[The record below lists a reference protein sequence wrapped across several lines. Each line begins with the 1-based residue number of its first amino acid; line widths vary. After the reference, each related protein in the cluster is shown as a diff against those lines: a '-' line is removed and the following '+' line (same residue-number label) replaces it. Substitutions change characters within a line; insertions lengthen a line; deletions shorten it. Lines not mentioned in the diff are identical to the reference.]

1 MTYSEKSFLS
11 QELRPFPYIVLSSG
25 NNYRRR
31 ANDDRKVR
39 IWIQGAVHGNEPAS
53 EQALLALLGKFNAEP
68 AWAAD
73 VLKRCELVVMPQY
86 NVDGAF
92 YFQATT
98 NYGRYYQAS
107 DGLFSAAKN
116 LNINQRIRQISEELF
131 TPAMGAAMEKR
142 GLRWEPY
149 VTGPSS
155 TNDSFVPRWAE
166 AGTDGKIG
174 RNAMGLTQAVTF
186 LIETR
191 GIRIADQEFQRRVAS
206 ALTLAGAVIDTAAY
220 NADRVYDT
228 IENGR
233 KDFISSKEPVVIT
246 DYSNTSIRTFFMVDR
261 TTGAVS
267 KIDTQFSST
276 TPAIANL
283 TRRRPEAYIIPV
295 AWKEV
300 AERLRV
306 YGLQVDTLPEP
317 FSGSVE
323 VLTVVSAKLDSEAY
337 EGTVLNTVRTNTTTR
352 SVTLPRGSYRVSTR
366 QKNAGLAF
374 VALEPENIDSFVSF
388 NIVPLEVG
396 DEYPIYRSMA

>member
-1 MTYSEKSFLS
+1 
-11 QELRPFPYIVLSSG
+11 
-25 NNYRRR
+25 
-31 ANDDRKVR
+31 
-39 IWIQGAVHGNEPAS
+39 
-53 EQALLALLGKFNAEP
+53 
-68 AWAAD
+68 
-73 VLKRCELVVMPQY
+73 
-86 NVDGAF
+86 
-92 YFQATT
+92 
-98 NYGRYYQAS
+98 
-107 DGLFSAAKN
+107 
-116 LNINQRIRQISEELF
+116 
-131 TPAMGAAMEKR
+131 
-142 GLRWEPY
+142 
-149 VTGPSS
+149 
-155 TNDSFVPRWAE
+155 
-166 AGTDGKIG
+166 
-174 RNAMGLTQAVTF
+174 MGLTQAVTF

-220 NADRVYDT
+220 SADRVYDT
-228 IENGR
+228 IEGGR
-233 KDFISSKEPVVIT
+233 KDFISSKDPVIIT
-246 DYSNTSIRTFFMVDR
+246 DYSNTSIRPFFMVDR

-283 TRRRPEAYIIPV
+283 TRSRPEAYIIPV